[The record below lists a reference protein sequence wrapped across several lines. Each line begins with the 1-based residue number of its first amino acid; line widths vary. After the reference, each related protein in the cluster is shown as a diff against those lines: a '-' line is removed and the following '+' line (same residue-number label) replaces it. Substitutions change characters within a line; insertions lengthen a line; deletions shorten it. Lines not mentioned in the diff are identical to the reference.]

1 MKNNYFS
8 IVLINQKT
16 KMNFSIT
23 LSRWTFYIIVLCFV
37 TLIISVG
44 VLSYQAY
51 TQRPYKEQLAIIHNN
66 KNHFIDMINYLKKN
80 ETITDSLL
88 SEYQLLNQYNNLNNI
103 LPIIKPVDGIITQG
117 INIKKN
123 NPHHGIDIATS
134 FKNNIKAV
142 QDGIVILSDNIVS
155 LGHTVI
161 IAHPNNYYSIYG
173 HMHKR
178 LCKTRDF
185 IKMGDVIGLVGQ
197 ANNEEGPHL
206 HFEIWHNN
214 LIIDPRNL
222 IKDYKINDVSI
233 KE

>member
-1 MKNNYFS
+1 MKNDYFS

-16 KMNFSIT
+16 KMNFSMSV
-23 LSRWTFYIIVLCFV
+23 SRSVFYFILLCFSS
-37 TLIISVG
+37 LIISTII
-44 VLSYQAY
+44 LSYQAY
-51 TQRPYKEQLAIIHNN
+51 KQRPYKQQLAVIYNN
-66 KNHFIDMINYLKKN
+66 KNNFLNMMHYLKEN
-80 ETITDSLL
+80 ETITDSMMMKYSIL
-88 SEYQLLNQYNNLNNI
+88 SEYNNLHNI
-103 LPIIKPVDGIITQG
+103 TPILKPVDGIITQG
-117 INIKKN
+117 VSLNKKN
-123 NPHHGIDIATS
+123 PHYGIDIATS
-134 FKNNIKAV
+134 FKNNIQAT
-142 QDGIVILSDNIVS
+142 QDGIVILSDEIKS

-178 LCKTRDF
+178 LCKVRDF
-185 IKMGDVIGLVGQ
+185 INIGDVIGLVGEV
-197 ANNEEGPHL
+197 NNEEGPHL

>member
-16 KMNFSIT
+16 KANFSIT
-23 LSRWTFYIIVLCFV
+23 FSRWGLYIIVLCFV

-44 VLSYQAY
+44 VLSYRTY
-51 TQRPYKEQLAIIHNN
+51 IQRPYRKQLAIIHNN
-66 KNHFIDMINYLKKN
+66 KNHFIDMINFLQEN
-80 ETITDSLL
+80 NVITDSIMH
-88 SEYQLLNQYNNLNNI
+88 EHQLLAQYDNLGKITPI
-103 LPIIKPVDGIITQG
+103 LKPVDGIITQG
-117 INIKKN
+117 ININKKN
-123 NPHHGIDIATS
+123 PHYGLDIAAS
-134 FKNNIKAV
+134 FKSNIKST
-142 QDGIVILSDNIVS
+142 QEGIVIISDEIKS

-178 LCKTRDF
+178 LCKVRDF
-185 IKMGDVIGLVGQ
+185 IKMGEVIGLVGRV
-197 ANNEEGPHL
+197 NHEEGPHL

>member
-1 MKNNYFS
+1 MKNDYFS

-16 KMNFSIT
+16 KVNFTIT
-23 LSRWTFYIIVLCFV
+23 LSRWGLYSIVLCFFS
-37 TLIISVG
+37 LIISV
-44 VLSYQAY
+44 VILSYQAY

-66 KNHFIDMINYLKKN
+66 KNHFINMINYLQDQKI
-80 ETITDSLL
+80 ITDSMM
-88 SEYQLLNQYNNLNNI
+88 SEYKLLNEYNI
-103 LPIIKPVDGIITQG
+103 LSNITPVLKPLDGVITQG
-117 INIKKN
+117 ISTNKKN
-123 NPHHGIDIATS
+123 PHYGIDIATS
-134 FKNNIKAV
+134 FKSNIKATQGGV
-142 QDGIVILSDNIVS
+142 VILSDEIKS

-161 IAHPNNYYSIYG
+161 IAHPNDYYSIYG

-185 IKMGDVIGLVGQ
+185 IQIGEVIGLVGQ

>member
-1 MKNNYFS
+1 MITSLKEKE
-8 IVLINQKT
+8 IV
-16 KMNFSIT
+16 
-23 LSRWTFYIIVLCFV
+23 
-37 TLIISVG
+37 
-44 VLSYQAY
+44 
-51 TQRPYKEQLAIIHNN
+51 
-66 KNHFIDMINYLKKN
+66 
-80 ETITDSLL
+80 TDSMI
-88 SEYQLLNQYNNLNNI
+88 SEYRLLTEYESLSNI
-103 LPIIKPVDGIITQG
+103 TPILKPVDGIITQG
-117 INIKKN
+117 IRMQKN
-123 NPHHGIDIATS
+123 NPHYGVDIATS

-142 QDGIVILSDNIVS
+142 QDGIVILSDEIKS

-178 LCKTRDF
+178 LCKVRDF
-185 IKMGDVIGLVGQ
+185 IKMGDVIGLVGE

>member
-1 MKNNYFS
+1 
-8 IVLINQKT
+8 
-16 KMNFSIT
+16 
-23 LSRWTFYIIVLCFV
+23 
-37 TLIISVG
+37 
-44 VLSYQAY
+44 
-51 TQRPYKEQLAIIHNN
+51 
-66 KNHFIDMINYLKKN
+66 MIKYLKEN
-80 ETITDSLL
+80 ETITDSIM
-88 SEYQLLNQYNNLNNI
+88 SEYKLLNQYNNLNNI
-103 LPIIKPVDGIITQG
+103 SPIMKPVDGIITQG
-117 INIKKN
+117 INIKKK
-123 NPHHGIDIATS
+123 NPHYGIDIATS
-134 FKNNIKAV
+134 FKNNIKAA
-142 QDGIVILSDNIVS
+142 QEGIVILSDKITS

-185 IKMGDVIGLVGQ
+185 IEMGEVIGLVGQ